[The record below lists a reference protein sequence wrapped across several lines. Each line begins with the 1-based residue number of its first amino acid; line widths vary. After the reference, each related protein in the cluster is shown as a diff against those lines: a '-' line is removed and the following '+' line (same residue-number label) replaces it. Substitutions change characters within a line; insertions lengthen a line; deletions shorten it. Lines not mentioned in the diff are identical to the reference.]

1 MVGNIILQASL
12 YYTFDYNMLSVDN
25 EDPLLL
31 VEWDE
36 VGLVARSVANQA
48 HTKILLVNRYA
59 PFPSGTNPSDCAFGF
74 VDTAGLPAKQAMTN
88 AVGALV
94 TYVNSANGNWA
105 RPVNGMPDVGRVF
118 LIEIPKKGQLCP
130 GKNPPKTEVGVW
142 YNEGDYYE
150 DDDTHNE
157 GYYYEDK
164 GYYHRNGRYERKV
177 SPMTSPII
185 SPVTA

>member
-48 HTKILLVNRYA
+48 HTKILLVNNILVGYA
-59 PFPSGTNPSDCAFGF
+59 PFPSVTNPSDCAFGF

-94 TYVNSANGNWA
+94 TYVNSAN
-105 RPVNGMPDVGRVF
+105 
-118 LIEIPKKGQLCP
+118 EIPKKGQYDA
-130 GKNPPKTEVGVW
+130 TEVTYVF
-142 YNEGDYYE
+142 
-150 DDDTHNE
+150 
-157 GYYYEDK
+157 
-164 GYYHRNGRYERKV
+164 
-177 SPMTSPII
+177 S
-185 SPVTA
+185 

>member
-1 MVGNIILQASL
+1 MSKVLKKLFEKISAPKQNGCLVG
-12 YYTFDYNMLSVDN
+12 
-25 EDPLLL
+25 
-31 VEWDE
+31 
-36 VGLVARSVANQA
+36 
-48 HTKILLVNRYA
+48 YA
-59 PFPSGTNPSDCAFGF
+59 PFPSVTNPSDCAFGF

-94 TYVNSANGNWA
+94 TYVNSANGNWLD
-105 RPVNGMPDVGRVF
+105 RSMGCQTSDG
-118 LIEIPKKGQLCP
+118 LCP

-157 GYYYEDK
+157 GYHYEDK
-164 GYYHRNGRYERKV
+164 GYYYRNGRYERKV